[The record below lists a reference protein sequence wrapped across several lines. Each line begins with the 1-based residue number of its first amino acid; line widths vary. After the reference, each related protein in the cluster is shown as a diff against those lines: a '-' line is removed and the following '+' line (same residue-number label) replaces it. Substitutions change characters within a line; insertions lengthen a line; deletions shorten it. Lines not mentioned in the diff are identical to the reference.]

1 MPVQDAKS
9 EKDKKKK
16 DKKKK
21 DNKKTDTPP
30 LHKEDT
36 ASADSGTLSLSF
48 AEKEEQDLSLAL
60 DRMEKAIQ
68 EHPNGEPEKDE
79 DWAWGKTVLLVEHS
93 RATTLD
99 ERVDM
104 RRKFREEVRKV
115 NPLVSREE
123 LKSLLDKAMLRT
135 ALELRRNEPQRKKH
149 SLLLS
154 ALAEKKKE
162 DELLVRGPAQDALLA
177 EFARSLTMAE
187 SSDLYAEVKAA
198 NPNAPAKELGGAL
211 RAFKLQAALVT
222 CMAQEESARW
232 KGFLSPPSSTT
243 SRNGQ
248 AN

>member
-1 MPVQDAKS
+1 MPVQDVR
-9 EKDKKKK
+9 
-16 DKKKK
+16 
-21 DNKKTDTPP
+21 KTRRRKTRTRRKATRGQTLPY
-30 LHKEDT
+30 LLKEDT
-36 ASADSGTLSLSF
+36 TSADSSTLSLSLT
-48 AEKEEQDLSLAL
+48 EKEEQDLSLAL

-187 SSDLYAEVKAA
+187 SSNLYAEVKEA
-198 NPNAPAKELGGAL
+198 NPNASAKELGRAL
-211 RAFKLQAALVT
+211 RAFKLQAALVWHRKRVHDGKDFSLPFLGHF
-222 CMAQEESARW
+222 QER
-232 KGFLSPPSSTT
+232 PS
-243 SRNGQ
+243 
-248 AN
+248 